1 MCAGLFI
8 SSRARHNDLGVPL
21 RNQAALRILIGRSSI
36 FPFLLHAPFIS
47 ICACVR
53 VPVSAFPL
61 SVKGVC
67 VRRAKLKTMLLF
79 TESRPSGPQRAQSA
93 SRRDRDLLQTAP
105 RLHPFYFRCWNVWS
119 RDAMIINRWQVPF
132 SYPSSFIELRNTQI
146 LGNLSVHLTRFGTG
160 EATSTGAAVSM
171 TRRHRTSPCWKPS
184 ASWCCARV
192 PAVKYCSHTHTHAH
206 TLFLSSRR
214 VTGPVFCEVTP
225 LLFTH

>member
-21 RNQAALRILIGRSSI
+21 RNQAALRIQIGRSSI

-61 SVKGVC
+61 SAKGVC

-79 TESRPSGPQRAQSA
+79 TESRPSGPQCAQSA

-119 RDAMIINRWQVPF
+119 RDAMIIDRWQVPF

-160 EATSTGAAVSM
+160 EATSTRAAVSM
-171 TRRHRTSPCWKPS
+171 TRRHRTSPCWISRP
-184 ASWCCARV
+184 
-192 PAVKYCSHTHTHAH
+192 PAGVVQGCRLSNTVHTHTHAH